1 MCQSNL
7 NNEICN
13 NSVSDATHLD
23 ATKWRNT
30 LKFSHN
36 FADDLW
42 STCIS
47 CISLKYF
54 TVDFIMLQAQE
65 NMVQG
70 HIYTTIN

>member
-7 NNEICN
+7 KNEICN
-13 NSVSDATHLD
+13 DSVSDAIHLD

-42 STCIS
+42 STCSS

-54 TVDFIMLQAQE
+54 TVDFI
-65 NMVQG
+65 VTSPG
-70 HIYTTIN
+70 KYGTRPYVHHY